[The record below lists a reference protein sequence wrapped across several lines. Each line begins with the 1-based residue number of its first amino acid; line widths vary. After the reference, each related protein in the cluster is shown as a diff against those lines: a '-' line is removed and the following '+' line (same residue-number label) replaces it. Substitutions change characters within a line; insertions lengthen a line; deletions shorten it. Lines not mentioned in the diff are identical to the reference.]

1 MMDQAAQFLRI
12 VRSEVLESI
21 YLLAKRDCKIHLQA
35 QGSRGSRRNRI
46 LYLIK
51 PCPRINSGFQFR
63 RCFEKDQW
71 TLLKNKGERK
81 MTAKNGNRLQHHL
94 TAVKEGK
101 RCFENAF
108 ESIARMILES
118 EIEKVVVN
126 GRTTYDFTI
135 FRTGK
140 KHIIGIYDEINSFV
154 SFVKDAAEGGSSK
167 EMAFVLVGE
176 PGNGKTFFVEF
187 LCSMYRSFLAN
198 EKNRKYTFRFTNMDR
213 LGSYGKISTIESQ
226 TYEDPMILAMNLFEN
241 PDDNKTFLA
250 KQIGFSDK
258 EIEQL
263 YDNYRPL
270 GACSGYMWNDII
282 NLADGN
288 IDEMLKHIEI
298 IPVPMTESLGTITGK
313 YPAKDKITSS
323 AVDLLGEE
331 SIQRLLHITDTNNPY
346 RFDLRRG
353 ALARVAG
360 GGIHFSDEVFKNKK
374 DLVQVYL
381 GVIQNR
387 VIEIDGYKWPID
399 TLIVATSNNSEFNRF
414 LSEKEEA
421 PIVDRC
427 RICYV
432 SHNTNYKL
440 QENLTS
446 YAIGNEAKTT
456 LDRKDLHRDPNL
468 NYATSV
474 AVVLTRLPRS
484 EKLTAIETMKLS
496 AGEVAGEKSIKT
508 LAEVIDTLNQDPDI
522 TKRFGQKGLG
532 QRNLGRAIQLLIES
546 SETNE
551 GRCMFAYDIYKTL
564 ERVVLDYVTEVND
577 RAKYLEDLKTAKG
590 MYRERIMTEMFN
602 AYMDEPF
609 AIRKDVMN
617 YVNMII
623 GIDAEN
629 LGPDKMWKY
638 KDPQTGE
645 LKALKVDER
654 YIKGVEE
661 RLGLKT
667 EEQRETFRTS
677 IRKIYGQK
685 ISVDP
690 NYDFM
695 DNLELVKAV
704 TDVRLKSDIA
714 GAGSL
719 IGALANR
726 TNEENQKLYDRMID
740 TMLNKLNYCK
750 TCAQKTIE
758 YFCTQEDEN

>member
-1 MMDQAAQFLRI
+1 MSKNA
-12 VRSEVLESI
+12 
-21 YLLAKRDCKIHLQA
+21 
-35 QGSRGSRRNRI
+35 N
-46 LYLIK
+46 
-51 PCPRINSGFQFR
+51 
-63 RCFEKDQW
+63 
-71 TLLKNKGERK
+71 TLH
-81 MTAKNGNRLQHHL
+81 HHL
-94 TAVKEGK
+94 TEVKEDK
-101 RCFENAF
+101 RRFENAF
-108 ESIARMILES
+108 QGVSRMILDS
-118 EIEKVVVN
+118 EITKVVVN
-126 GRTTYDFTI
+126 GKTTYDFSL
-135 FRTGK
+135 FREGP
-140 KHIIGIYDEINSFV
+140 KHMIGMYDEINSFV
-154 SFVKDAAEGGSSK
+154 SYVKDAAEGGSSK

-176 PGNGKTFFVEF
+176 PGNGKTFLVDF
-187 LCSMYRSFLAN
+187 LSAKYRDFLSK
-198 EKNRKYTFRFTNMDR
+198 EKNRKYTFKFLN
-213 LGSYGKISTIESQ
+213 LAKLENYGRIATIESQ
-226 TYEDPMILAMNLFEN
+226 TYEDPMILAMNLFED
-241 PDDNKTFLA
+241 PDQNKEFLI

-258 EIEQL
+258 QVEAL
-263 YDNYRPL
+263 YENYRPL
-270 GACSGYMWNDII
+270 GACSGYIWNDIRSFTGD
-282 NLADGN
+282 A
-288 IDEMLKHIEI
+288 IDEMLKFIEI
-298 IPVPMTESLGTITGK
+298 IPVPLTESLGTVTGK

-323 AVDLLGEE
+323 SVDLLGEE

-360 GGIHFSDEVFKNKK
+360 GGIHFSDEIYKNKK

-387 VIEIDGYKWPID
+387 SIEIDGYKWPID
-399 TLIVATSNNSEFNRF
+399 TLIVATSNNSEFHRF

-440 QENLTS
+440 QKDLTK
-446 YAIGNEAKTT
+446 YAIGSEARTT
-456 LDRKDLHRDPNL
+456 LTKENLHQDPNL
-468 NYATSV
+468 NYAASI
-474 AVVLTRLPRS
+474 AVVLSRLPRS
-484 EKLTAIETMKLS
+484 EKLTPVETMKLS

-508 LAEVIDTLNQDPDI
+508 LAEVIDTLNQDPEI
-522 TKRFGQKGLG
+522 INRFGQKGLG

-551 GRCMFAYDIYKTL
+551 GRCMFAYDIFKAL
-564 ERVVLDYVTEVND
+564 DRIILDYVTEAND
-577 RAKYLEDLKTAKG
+577 RTKYLEDLKTAKG
-590 MYRERIMTEMFN
+590 LYRERIMTEMFN

-638 KDPQTGE
+638 KDPQTAD
-645 LKALKVDER
+645 LKALKIDER
-654 YIKGVEE
+654 YINSVEE
-661 RLGLKT
+661 RLGLKS
-667 EEQRETFRTS
+667 EEQRESFRTS

-685 ISVDP
+685 ISVNPD
-690 NYDFM
+690 YDFM

-726 TNEENQKLYDRMID
+726 TNEENQKLYDRMVS
-740 TMLNKLNYCK
+740 TMLDKLGYCR

-758 YFCTQEDEN
+758 YFCTQEDEK

>member
-1 MMDQAAQFLRI
+1 MANENSTGLRRHIQA
-12 VRSEVLESI
+12 V
-21 YLLAKRDCKIHLQA
+21 KD
-35 QGSRGSRRNRI
+35 GSRR
-46 LYLIK
+46 
-51 PCPRINSGFQFR
+51 
-63 RCFEKDQW
+63 
-71 TLLKNKGERK
+71 
-81 MTAKNGNRLQHHL
+81 
-94 TAVKEGK
+94 
-101 RCFENAF
+101 FENAF
-108 ESIARMILES
+108 QGVARMILES
-118 EIEKVVVN
+118 EIDKVVVN
-126 GRTTYDFTI
+126 GKSTYDFSI

-140 KHIIGIYDEINSFV
+140 KHVIGMYDEINSFV
-154 SFVKDAAEGGSSK
+154 SYVKDAAEGGSSS
-167 EMAFVLVGE
+167 EMAYVLVGE

-187 LCSMYRSFLAN
+187 LCTRYRQFLARP
-198 EKNRKYTFRFTNMDR
+198 ENRKYTFKFIDAEKM
-213 LGSYGKISTIESQ
+213 GHYGKITTIESQ
-226 TYEDPMILAMNLFEN
+226 TYEDPMILAMNLFEDPEKN
-241 PDDNKTFLA
+241 REWLA
-250 KQIGFSDK
+250 EAFGFSDSD
-258 EIEQL
+258 IENL
-263 YDNYRPL
+263 YDNFRPL
-270 GACSGYMWNDII
+270 GACSGYIWNDIR
-282 NLADGN
+282 NHTGGD
-288 IDEMLKHIEI
+288 IDEMLAYTEI
-298 IPVPMTESLGTITGK
+298 VPVPLTESLGTITGK

-360 GGIHFSDEVFKNKK
+360 GGVHFSDEIFKNKK

-387 VIEIDGYKWPID
+387 SIEIDGYKWPID

-414 LSEKEEA
+414 LSEREEA

-440 QENLTS
+440 QKDLTA
-446 YAIGNEAKTT
+446 YAVGSEARTT
-456 LDRKDLHRDPNL
+456 LTREDLHQDPNL
-468 NYATSV
+468 NYSASV
-474 AVVLTRLPRS
+474 AVVLTRLARS
-484 EKLTAIETMKLS
+484 EKLTPVETMKLA

-508 LAEVIDTLNQDPDI
+508 LAEVIDILNQNPDI
-522 TKRFGQKGLG
+522 IQRFGQKGMG
-532 QRNLGRAIQLLIES
+532 QRNLGRAVQLLIES

-551 GRCMFAYDIYKTL
+551 GKCMFAYDIFKAL
-564 ERVVLDYVTEVND
+564 DRIVLDYVTDAND
-577 RAKYLEDLKTAKG
+577 RAKYQEDLKIAKG
-590 MYRERIMTEMFN
+590 LYRERIMTEMFN
-602 AYMDEPF
+602 AYMDEPL

-645 LKALKVDER
+645 LKALKIDER
-654 YIKGVEE
+654 YIKSVEE

-667 EEQRETFRTS
+667 DEQRESFRTS

-690 NYDFM
+690 EYDFM

-726 TNEENQKLYDRMID
+726 TNEENQKLYDRMVE
-740 TMLNKLNYCK
+740 TMLEKLGYCR

>member
-1 MMDQAAQFLRI
+1 M
-12 VRSEVLESI
+12 S
-21 YLLAKRDCKIHLQA
+21 KN
-35 QGSRGSRRNRI
+35 SR
-46 LYLIK
+46 
-51 PCPRINSGFQFR
+51 
-63 RCFEKDQW
+63 
-71 TLLKNKGERK
+71 TLH
-81 MTAKNGNRLQHHL
+81 QHL
-94 TAVKEGK
+94 TAVKDGQL
-101 RCFENAF
+101 RFENAF
-108 ESIARMILES
+108 QGVSRMILEN

-126 GRTTYDFTI
+126 GKTTYDFKI
-135 FRTGK
+135 FRNGA
-140 KHIIGIYDEINSFV
+140 KHVIGMYDEINSFV
-154 SFVKDAAEGGSSK
+154 SYVKDAAENGSSK

-187 LCSMYRSFLAN
+187 LAGKYRNFLAQ
-198 EKNRKYTFRFTNMDR
+198 EKNRKYTFKFLNLDNV
-213 LGSYGKISTIESQ
+213 GSYGKISTIESQ
-226 TYEDPMILAMNLFEN
+226 TYEDPMILAMNLF
-241 PDDNKTFLA
+241 DDSDESKQFLA

-258 EIEQL
+258 DIEKL
-263 YDNYRPL
+263 YENYRPL
-270 GACSGYMWNDII
+270 GACSGYIWNDIR
-282 NLADGN
+282 NHCSGN
-288 IDEMLKHIEI
+288 IDEMLKFIEI
-298 IPVPMTESLGTITGK
+298 TPVPLTESLGTVTGK

-360 GGIHFSDEVFKNKK
+360 GGIHFSDEIYKNKK

-387 VIEIDGYKWPID
+387 NIEIDGFKWPID
-399 TLIVATSNNSEFNRF
+399 TLIVATSNNSEFHRF

-440 QENLTS
+440 QKELTA
-446 YAIGNEAKTT
+446 YTIGSETRTT
-456 LDRKDLHRDPNL
+456 LTREDLHQDPNL
-468 NYATSV
+468 NYAASSASV
-474 AVVLTRLPRS
+474 LSRLPRS
-484 EKLTAIETMKLS
+484 EKLTPVETMKLA

-508 LAEVIDTLNQDPDI
+508 LAEVIDMLNQDPEI
-522 TKRFGQKGLG
+522 INRFGQKGLG
-532 QRNLGRAIQLLIES
+532 QRNLGRGIQLLIES

-551 GRCMFAYDIYKTL
+551 GRCMFAYDIFKAL
-564 ERVVLDYVTEVND
+564 ERIVLDYVTEAND

-590 MYRERIMTEMFN
+590 LYRERIMTEMFN

-638 KDPQTGE
+638 KDPQTGD
-645 LKALKVDER
+645 LKALKIDER
-654 YIKGVEE
+654 YINSVEE

-667 EEQRETFRTS
+667 EEQRESFRTS

-690 NYDFM
+690 DYDFM

-726 TNEENQKLYDRMID
+726 TNEENQKLYDRMIE
-740 TMLNKLNYCK
+740 TMLNKLGYCR

-758 YFCTQEDEN
+758 YFCTQEDEK

>member
-1 MMDQAAQFLRI
+1 MAQTICTLREHAAAI
-12 VRSEVLESI
+12 KE
-21 YLLAKRDCKIHLQA
+21 
-35 QGSRGSRRNRI
+35 GSRR
-46 LYLIK
+46 
-51 PCPRINSGFQFR
+51 
-63 RCFEKDQW
+63 
-71 TLLKNKGERK
+71 
-81 MTAKNGNRLQHHL
+81 
-94 TAVKEGK
+94 
-101 RCFENAF
+101 FENAF
-108 ESIARMILES
+108 QGVARMILEN

-126 GRTTYDFTI
+126 GKTTYDFKI

-140 KHIIGIYDEINSFV
+140 KHTIGMYDEINSFV

-167 EMAFVLVGE
+167 EMAYVLVGE
-176 PGNGKTFFVEF
+176 PGNGKTFFVELLCAKYRGF
-187 LCSMYRSFLAN
+187 LSLDAN
-198 EKNRKYTFRFTNMDR
+198 RRYTFRYTNMDR
-213 LGSYGKISTIESQ
+213 LGHYGRIAGIESQ
-226 TYEDPMILAMNLFEN
+226 TYEDPMILAMNLFEDR
-241 PDDNKTFLA
+241 DDNIAFLQ
-250 KQIGFSDK
+250 KEFGFTDP
-258 EIEQL
+258 EIERL
-263 YDNYRPL
+263 YDNYRPM
-270 GACSGYMWNDII
+270 GACSGYIWNDIRTFA
-282 NLADGN
+282 NDDL
-288 IDEMLKHIEI
+288 DEMLKYVEV
-298 IPVPMTESLGTITGK
+298 IPVPMSESLGTVTGK

-360 GGIHFSDEVFKNKK
+360 GGIHFSDEIFKNKK

-387 VIEIDGYKWPID
+387 AIEIDGFKWPID
-399 TLIVATSNNSEFNRF
+399 TLIIATSNNSEFNRF
-414 LSEKEEA
+414 LAEREEA

-432 SHNTNYKL
+432 SHNTNYRM
-440 QENLTS
+440 QEGLTA
-446 YAIGNEAKTT
+446 YAIGSEAKTT
-456 LDRKDLHRDPNL
+456 LMKESLHQDPNL
-468 NYATSV
+468 NYAASV

-484 EKLTAIETMKLS
+484 EKLTAIEIMKLA

-508 LAEVIDTLNQDPDI
+508 LAEVIDTLSQDPDI

-532 QRNLGRAIQLLIES
+532 HRNLGRAIQLLVEN

-551 GRCMFAYDIYKTL
+551 GRCMIAFDTFKTL
-564 ERVVLDYVTEVND
+564 ERVVLDYVVDQND
-577 RAKYLEDLKTAKG
+577 RAKYLEDLKIARSL
-590 MYRERIMTEMFN
+590 YRERIMTEMFN

-623 GIDAEN
+623 GVDAEN
-629 LGPDKMWKY
+629 LGPDRMWKY
-638 KDPQTGE
+638 EDPQNGE
-645 LKALKVDER
+645 LRALKIDER
-654 YIKGVEE
+654 YVKTVEE
-661 RLGLKT
+661 RIGLKT
-667 EEQRETFRTS
+667 EEQRESFRTS

-695 DNLELVKAV
+695 DNLELVKAI

-726 TNEENQKLYDRMID
+726 TNEENQKLYDRMIN
-740 TMLNKLNYCK
+740 TMLGKLGYCR

-758 YFCTQEDEN
+758 YFCTQDDEG

>member
-1 MMDQAAQFLRI
+1 MLEEKLLDMEKFPQKLRI
-12 VRSEVLESI
+12 QKE
-21 YLLAKRDCKIHLQA
+21 QT
-35 QGSRGSRRNRI
+35 
-46 LYLIK
+46 LI
-51 PCPRINSGFQFR
+51 PS
-63 RCFEKDQW
+63 
-71 TLLKNKGERK
+71 TLD
-81 MTAKNGNRLQHHL
+81 HHL
-94 TAVKEGK
+94 KEVRAG
-101 RCFENAF
+101 RRRFENAF
-108 ESIARMILES
+108 QSIARMILEND
-118 EIEKVVVN
+118 IEKVVVN
-126 GRTTYDFTI
+126 GKTMYDFGI

-140 KHIIGIYDEINSFV
+140 KHVLGMYDEINSFV
-154 SFVKDAAEGGSSK
+154 SFVKDAAENGSSK

-187 LCSMYRSFLAN
+187 LCNKYRSYLAKP
-198 EKNRKYTFRFTNMDR
+198 ENRKYTFKFVNLDR

-226 TYEDPMILAMNLFEN
+226 TYEDPMILAMNLFED
-241 PDDNKTFLA
+241 PDENRNYLA
-250 KQIGFSDK
+250 RTIGFSEDR
-258 EIEQL
+258 IEKF

-270 GACSGYMWNDII
+270 GACSDYIWNDIRSY
-282 NLADGN
+282 AGGDVE
-288 IDEMLKHIEI
+288 DMLKFIRI
-298 IPVPMTESLGTITGK
+298 VPVPLSESLGTLTGK

-360 GGIHFSDEVFKNKK
+360 GGIHFSDEIFKNKK

-387 VIEIDGYKWPID
+387 VIEIDGFKWPID
-399 TLIVATSNNSEFNRF
+399 TLILATSNNSEFHRF
-414 LSEKEEA
+414 LAEKEEA

-440 QENLTS
+440 QTQLTAYS
-446 YAIGNEAKTT
+446 LGTETRTT
-456 LDRKDLHRDPNL
+456 FLREHLHQDPNL
-468 NYATSV
+468 NYAASV
-474 AVVLTRLPRS
+474 AAVLSRLPKS
-484 EKLTAIETMKLS
+484 EKLTPIEMMKLT

-508 LAEVIDTLNQDPDI
+508 LAEVIDMLNQDPEI
-522 TKRFGQKGLG
+522 INRFGQKGLG

-551 GRCMFAYDIYKTL
+551 GRCMFAYDIFKAF
-564 ERVVLDYVTEVND
+564 ERIVLDYVTDAND
-577 RAKYLEDLKTAKG
+577 RIKYLEDLKTAKSL
-590 MYRERIMTEMFN
+590 YRERIMTEMFN
-602 AYMDEPF
+602 AYMDEPL
-609 AIRKDVMN
+609 AIRKDVLN

-623 GIDAEN
+623 GVDAEN
-629 LGPDKMWKY
+629 LGPDRMWKY
-638 KDPQTGE
+638 KDPQSGE
-645 LKALKVDER
+645 LKAIKIDQR
-654 YIKGVEE
+654 YIHSVEE

-726 TNEENQKLYDRMID
+726 TNEENQKLYDRMIE
-740 TMLNKLNYCK
+740 TMLNKLNYCT

-758 YFCTQEDEN
+758 YFCTQEDEH

>member
-1 MMDQAAQFLRI
+1 M
-12 VRSEVLESI
+12 E
-21 YLLAKRDCKIHLQA
+21 
-35 QGSRGSRRNRI
+35 
-46 LYLIK
+46 
-51 PCPRINSGFQFR
+51 
-63 RCFEKDQW
+63 
-71 TLLKNKGERK
+71 
-81 MTAKNGNRLQHHL
+81 NGCSLMHHL
-94 TAVKEGK
+94 TAVQEGQ
-101 RCFENAF
+101 RRFENAF
-108 ESIARMILES
+108 QGVARMILEDR
-118 EIEKVVVN
+118 IEKVVVN
-126 GRTTYDFTI
+126 GKTTYDFQI
-135 FRTGK
+135 FRSGR
-140 KHIIGIYDEINSFV
+140 KHVIGMYDEINSFV

-167 EMAFVLVGE
+167 EMAYVLVGE

-187 LCSMYRSFLAN
+187 LCGKYRQFISRP
-198 EKNRKYTFRFTNMDR
+198 ENRKYTWRLVGMDR
-213 LGSYGKISTIESQ
+213 LGSYGRIGTIESQ
-226 TYEDPMILAMNLFEN
+226 TYEDPMILAMNLFED
-241 PDDNKTFLA
+241 PDESRTFLA
-250 KQIGFSDK
+250 KQVGFSDR
-258 EIEQL
+258 EIERL
-263 YDNYRPL
+263 WDDYRPL
-270 GACSGYMWNDII
+270 GACSSFMWNDIRAH
-282 NLADGN
+282 ADG
-288 IDEMLKHIEI
+288 DLERMLQFVEVV
-298 IPVPMTESLGTITGK
+298 PVPLSESLGTVTGK
-313 YPAKDKITSS
+313 YAAKDKITSS

-331 SIQRLLHITDTNNPY
+331 SIQRLLHITDSNNPY

-360 GGIHFSDEVFKNKK
+360 GGIHFSDEIYKNKK

-399 TLIVATSNNSEFNRF
+399 TLIIATSNNAEFNRF
-414 LSEKEEA
+414 LAEKEEA

-432 SHNTNYKL
+432 SHNTHYRM
-440 QENLTS
+440 QEELTA
-446 YAIGNEAKTT
+446 YAIGSETKTT
-456 LDRKDLHRDPNL
+456 LTKESLHQDPNL
-468 NYATSV
+468 NYAASA
-474 AVVLTRLPRS
+474 AVVLSRLPRS
-484 EKLTAIETMKLS
+484 EKLTMIETMKLA
-496 AGEVAGEKSIKT
+496 AGEVAGEKSIKA
-508 LAEVIDTLNQDPDI
+508 LAEVIDTLNQQADI

-532 QRNLGRAIQLLIES
+532 QRNLGRAIQLLGES

-551 GRCMFAYDIYKTL
+551 GRCMFAYDVFHAI
-564 ERVVLDYVTEVND
+564 ERIILDYVSDAHD
-577 RAKYLEDLKTAKG
+577 RAKYLDDLKVAKG
-590 MYRERIMTEMFN
+590 LYRERIMTEMFN
-602 AYMDEPF
+602 AYMDEPL
-609 AIRKDVMN
+609 AVRKDVMS

-638 KDPQTGE
+638 KDPQSRE
-645 LKALKVDER
+645 LRALKIDER
-654 YIKGVEE
+654 YIRNIEE

-726 TNEENQKLYDRMID
+726 TNEENQKLYERMVG
-740 TMLNKLNYCK
+740 TMLHKLDYCQ

-758 YFCTQEDEN
+758 YFCTQEDET

>member
-1 MMDQAAQFLRI
+1 M
-12 VRSEVLESI
+12 S
-21 YLLAKRDCKIHLQA
+21 
-35 QGSRGSRRNRI
+35 N
-46 LYLIK
+46 
-51 PCPRINSGFQFR
+51 NSN
-63 RCFEKDQW
+63 
-71 TLLKNKGERK
+71 TLH
-81 MTAKNGNRLQHHL
+81 HHL
-94 TAVKEGK
+94 TEIKQGN

-108 ESIARMILES
+108 QGVSRMILES
-118 EIEKVVVN
+118 KIEKVVVN
-126 GRTTYDFTI
+126 GKTTYDFSI
-135 FRTGK
+135 FREGP
-140 KHIIGIYDEINSFV
+140 KHVIGMYDEINSFV
-154 SFVKDAAEGGSSK
+154 SYVKDAAEGGSSK
-167 EMAFVLVGE
+167 EMAFVFVGE
-176 PGNGKTFFVEF
+176 PGNGKTYLVEY
-187 LCSMYRSFLAN
+187 LSSKYRSFLSRD
-198 EKNRKYTFRFTNMDR
+198 KNRKYTFRFINIDKV
-213 LGSYGKISTIESQ
+213 GHYGKITTIESQ
-226 TYEDPMILAMNLFEN
+226 TYEDPMILAMNLFDD
-241 PDDNKTFLA
+241 PDQNREYLA

-258 EIEQL
+258 EIEAL
-263 YDNYRPL
+263 YENYRPL
-270 GACSGYMWNDII
+270 GACSGYIWNDIR
-282 NLADGN
+282 NKTGGT
-288 IDEMLKHIEI
+288 IDELLKFIEI
-298 IPVPMTESLGTITGK
+298 TPVPLTESLGTVTGK

-323 AVDLLGEE
+323 SVDLLGEE

-360 GGIHFSDEVFKNKK
+360 GGIHFSDEIYKNKK

-387 VIEIDGYKWPID
+387 SIEIDGYKWPID
-399 TLIVATSNNSEFNRF
+399 TLIVATSNNSEFHRF

-432 SHNTNYKL
+432 SHNTNYHL
-440 QENLTS
+440 QKDLTKYAVGSETRTTLTKENL
-446 YAIGNEAKTT
+446 
-456 LDRKDLHRDPNL
+456 HQDPNL
-468 NYATSV
+468 NYAASI
-474 AVVLTRLPRS
+474 AVVLSRLPRS
-484 EKLTAIETMKLS
+484 EKLTAVETMKLA

-508 LAEVIDTLNQDPDI
+508 LAEVIDTLNQDPEI
-522 TKRFGQKGLG
+522 INRFGQKGLG
-532 QRNLGRAIQLLIES
+532 QRNLGRAVQLSIES

-551 GRCMFAYDIYKTL
+551 GRCMFAYDIFKAL
-564 ERVVLDYVTEVND
+564 ERIILDYVTEAND
-577 RAKYLEDLKTAKG
+577 RTKYLEDLKTAKG
-590 MYRERIMTEMFN
+590 LYRERIMTEMFN

-609 AIRKDVMN
+609 AIRKDVMS

-638 KDPQTGE
+638 KDPQSGE
-645 LKALKVDER
+645 LRALKIDER
-654 YIKGVEE
+654 YIGSVEE
-661 RLGLKT
+661 RLGLKS
-667 EEQRETFRTS
+667 EEQRESFRTS

-740 TMLNKLNYCK
+740 TMLEKLGYCQ

-758 YFCTQEDEN
+758 YFCTQEDEK

>member
-1 MMDQAAQFLRI
+1 MATNP
-12 VRSEVLESI
+12 
-21 YLLAKRDCKIHLQA
+21 K
-35 QGSRGSRRNRI
+35 
-46 LYLIK
+46 
-51 PCPRINSGFQFR
+51 
-63 RCFEKDQW
+63 
-71 TLLKNKGERK
+71 TLH
-81 MTAKNGNRLQHHL
+81 HHL

-108 ESIARMILES
+108 QSVSRMILES
-118 EIEKVVVN
+118 KIDKVVVN
-126 GRTTYDFTI
+126 GKTTYDFSI
-135 FRTGK
+135 FRNGS
-140 KHIIGIYDEINSFV
+140 KHVIGMYDEINSFV
-154 SFVKDAAEGGSSK
+154 SYVKDAAEGGSSK

-176 PGNGKTFFVEF
+176 PGNGKTFFVEY
-187 LCSMYRSFLAN
+187 LAGKYRSFLTK
-198 EKNRKYTFRFTNMDR
+198 EENRKYTFKFQD
-213 LGSYGKISTIESQ
+213 LDKFGHYGKIKTIESQ
-226 TYEDPMILAMNLFEN
+226 TYEDPMILAMNLFED
-241 PDDNKTFLA
+241 PEENKSYLA
-250 KQIGFSDK
+250 KTIGFSDK
-258 EIEQL
+258 EIETL
-263 YDNYRPL
+263 YENYRPL
-270 GACSGYMWNDII
+270 GACSGYIWNDIT
-282 NLADGN
+282 NFTGGK
-288 IDEMLKHIEI
+288 IDDMLKMIEVT
-298 IPVPMTESLGTITGK
+298 PVPLTESLGTVTGK

-331 SIQRLLHITDTNNPY
+331 SIQRLLHISDTNNPY

-360 GGIHFSDEVFKNKK
+360 GGIHFSDEIYKNKK

-387 VIEIDGYKWPID
+387 SIEIDGFKWPID
-399 TLIVATSNNSEFNRF
+399 TLIIATSNNSEFHRF

-440 QENLTS
+440 QSELTL
-446 YAIGNEAKTT
+446 YTIGSETRTT
-456 LDRKDLHRDPNL
+456 LTREDLHQDPNL
-468 NYATSV
+468 NYSASV
-474 AVVLTRLPRS
+474 AAVLTRLPRS
-484 EKLTAIETMKLS
+484 EKLTPVETMKLA

-508 LAEVIDTLNQDPDI
+508 LAEVIDTLNQDPEI
-522 TKRFGQKGLG
+522 INRFGQKGLG
-532 QRNLGRAIQLLIES
+532 QRNLGRAIQLMIES

-551 GRCMFAYDIYKTL
+551 GQCMFAYDIYKAL
-564 ERVVLDYVTEVND
+564 DRIILDYVTEAND
-577 RAKYLEDLKTAKG
+577 RAKYLDDLKTAKG
-590 MYRERIMTEMFN
+590 LYRERIMTEMFN
-602 AYMDEPF
+602 AYMDEPL

-629 LGPDKMWKY
+629 LGADKMWKY
-638 KDPQTGE
+638 KDPQSGE
-645 LKALKVDER
+645 LKALKIDER
-654 YIKGVEE
+654 YINSVEE

-667 EEQRETFRTS
+667 EEQRESFRTS

-690 NYDFM
+690 DYDFM

-740 TMLNKLNYCK
+740 TMLTKLGYCK

-758 YFCTQEDEN
+758 YFCTQEDEK

>member
-1 MMDQAAQFLRI
+1 MTA
-12 VRSEVLESI
+12 
-21 YLLAKRDCKIHLQA
+21 
-35 QGSRGSRRNRI
+35 
-46 LYLIK
+46 IK
-51 PCPRINSGFQFR
+51 TKG
-63 RCFEKDQW
+63 
-71 TLLKNKGERK
+71 TLLHHLSEIRKGER
-81 MTAKNGNRLQHHL
+81 R
-94 TAVKEGK
+94 
-101 RCFENAF
+101 FENAF
-108 ESIARMILES
+108 QGVARMVLED

-126 GRTTYDFTI
+126 GKTTYDFKI
-135 FRTGK
+135 FRKGK
-140 KHIIGIYDEINSFV
+140 KHVIGMYDEINSFV

-176 PGNGKTFFVEF
+176 PGNGKTFFVDF
-187 LCSMYRSFLAN
+187 LCGKYRQFLSRT
-198 EKNRKYTFRFTNMDR
+198 ENRKYTFRFNGMDR
-213 LGSYGKISTIESQ
+213 LGSYGKIAAIESQ
-226 TYEDPMILAMNLFEN
+226 TYEDPMILAMNLFED
-241 PDDNKTFLA
+241 PEESKAFLA
-250 KQIGFSDK
+250 GKVGFTDQELES
-258 EIEQL
+258 L
-263 YDNYRPL
+263 YENYRPL
-270 GACSGYMWNDII
+270 GACSGFIWNEIRSHTGD
-282 NLADGN
+282 NLE
-288 IDEMLKHIEI
+288 EMLGFVEI
-298 IPVPMTESLGTITGK
+298 VPVPLTESLGTVTGK

-360 GGIHFSDEVFKNKK
+360 SGIHFADEIYKNKK

-414 LSEKEEA
+414 LAEREEA

-432 SHNTNYKL
+432 AHNTDYKM
-440 QENLTS
+440 QGDLTA
-446 YAIGNEAKTT
+446 YAIGSEAKTT
-456 LDRKDLHRDPNL
+456 LTKEVLHQDPNL
-468 NYATSV
+468 NYAASV
-474 AVVLTRLPRS
+474 AVILSRLPRS
-484 EKLTAIETMKLS
+484 EKLTPVETMKLA

-522 TKRFGQKGLG
+522 TKRFGQKGMG

-551 GRCMFAYDIYKTL
+551 GRCMVAHDITQAM
-564 ERVVLDYVTEVND
+564 ERVILDYVSDAND
-577 RAKYLEDLKTAKG
+577 RAKYLEDLKMARG
-590 MYRERIMTEMFN
+590 LYRERVMTEMFN
-602 AYMDEPF
+602 AYMDEPM

-638 KDPQTGE
+638 KDPQTGK
-645 LKALKVDER
+645 LKALKIDER
-654 YIKGVEE
+654 FVKNVEE

-704 TDVRLKSDIA
+704 TDVRLKSDIS

-719 IGALANR
+719 VGALANR

-740 TMLNKLNYCK
+740 TMLNKLGYCQ

-758 YFCTQEDEN
+758 YFCTQEDEA

>member
-1 MMDQAAQFLRI
+1 M
-12 VRSEVLESI
+12 V
-21 YLLAKRDCKIHLQA
+21 KKITSALHQHLV
-35 QGSRGSRRNRI
+35 
-46 LYLIK
+46 
-51 PCPRINSGFQFR
+51 
-63 RCFEKDQW
+63 E
-71 TLLKNKGERK
+71 
-81 MTAKNGNRLQHHL
+81 
-94 TAVKEGK
+94 VKEGK

-108 ESIARMILES
+108 QGVARMILDS
-118 EIEKVVVN
+118 DIEKVVVN
-126 GRTTYDFTI
+126 GKTTYDFSI

-140 KHIIGIYDEINSFV
+140 KHIIGMYDEINSFV
-154 SFVKDAAEGGSSK
+154 SYVKDAAENGSSK

-176 PGNGKTFFVEF
+176 PGNGKTFLVDYVCNKYRDF
-187 LCSMYRSFLAN
+187 LSQEA
-198 EKNRKYTFRFTNMDR
+198 NRKYSFRFAGLDKI
-213 LGSYGKISTIESQ
+213 GGYGKISTIESQ
-226 TYEDPMILAMNLFEN
+226 TYEDPMILGMNITDSLDEN
-241 PDDNKTFLA
+241 REFLSREV
-250 KQIGFSDK
+250 GFSDN
-258 EIEQL
+258 EIDTL
-263 YDNYRPL
+263 WRDYRPL
-270 GACSGYMWNDII
+270 GACSAFIWDSIRNHANGD
-282 NLADGN
+282 LAK
-288 IDEMLKHIEI
+288 MLEFIQI
-298 IPVPMTESLGTITGK
+298 IPVPMTESLGTVTGK
-313 YPAKDKITSS
+313 YAAKDKITSS

-331 SIQRLLHITDTNNPY
+331 SIQRLLHITETNNPY

-360 GGIHFSDEVFKNKK
+360 GGVHFSDEIFKNKK

-387 VIEIDGYKWPID
+387 NIEIDGYKWPID
-399 TLIVATSNNSEFNRF
+399 TLIIATSNNSEFNRF
-414 LSEKEEA
+414 LAEKEEA

-440 QENLTS
+440 QKDLTI
-446 YAIGNEAKTT
+446 YAIGNETRTT
-456 LDRKDLHRDPNL
+456 LDREYLHQDPNL
-468 NYATSV
+468 NHAASV
-474 AVVLTRLPRS
+474 TVVLTRLARS
-484 EKLTAIETMKLS
+484 EKLTPIETMKLA

-508 LAEVIDTLNQDPDI
+508 LAEVIDTLNQNPDI

-532 QRNLGRAIQLLIES
+532 QRNLGRALQLLNES

-551 GRCMFAYDIYKTL
+551 GRCMFAYDIFKAL
-564 ERVVLDYVTEVND
+564 ERIILDYVTDAND

-590 MYRERIMTEMFN
+590 LYRERIMTEMFN
-602 AYMDEPF
+602 AYMDEPL
-609 AIRKDVMN
+609 AIRKDVMS

-638 KDPQTGE
+638 KDPQSGE
-645 LKALKVDER
+645 LRALKIDER
-654 YIKGVEE
+654 YINSVED

-667 EEQRETFRTS
+667 TEQRETFRTS
-677 IRKIYGQK
+677 VRKIYGQK

-690 NYDFM
+690 DYDFM

-726 TNEENQKLYDRMID
+726 TNEENQKLYDRMVD
-740 TMLNKLNYCK
+740 TMLNKLGYCK

>member
-1 MMDQAAQFLRI
+1 MPKKGSTGETMTNSTPGTLAHHLAA
-12 VRSEVLESI
+12 V
-21 YLLAKRDCKIHLQA
+21 KR
-35 QGSRGSRRNRI
+35 
-46 LYLIK
+46 
-51 PCPRINSGFQFR
+51 
-63 RCFEKDQW
+63 
-71 TLLKNKGERK
+71 GER
-81 MTAKNGNRLQHHL
+81 R
-94 TAVKEGK
+94 
-101 RCFENAF
+101 FENAF
-108 ESIARMILES
+108 QSVARMILAD

-126 GRTTYDFTI
+126 GKTTYDFKI
-135 FRTGK
+135 FRRGR
-140 KHIIGIYDEINSFV
+140 KHVVGMYDELNSLV

-176 PGNGKTFFVEF
+176 PGNGKTFFVEY
-187 LCSMYRSFLAN
+187 LCSVYRSFLARP
-198 EKNRKYTFRFTNMDR
+198 ENRKYTFQFTGLDR
-213 LGSYGKISTIESQ
+213 LGSYGRIHTIESQ
-226 TYEDPMILAMNLFEN
+226 TYEDPLILAMNLFETADQN
-241 PDDNKTFLA
+241 REFLA
-250 KQIGFSDK
+250 RQGGFDDK
-258 EIEQL
+258 AIEEL
-263 YDNYRPL
+263 YANYRPL
-270 GACSGYMWNDII
+270 GACSGYIWNDIRSF
-282 NLADGN
+282 AGGDVAA
-288 IDEMLKHIEI
+288 MLEHIAI
-298 IPVPMTESLGTITGK
+298 IPVPLSESLGTITGK
-313 YPAKDKITSS
+313 YAAKDKITSS

-360 GGIHFSDEVFKNKK
+360 GGIHFSDEIYKNKK

-387 VIEIDGYKWPID
+387 TIEIDGYKWPID
-399 TLIVATSNNSEFNRF
+399 TLILATSNNSEFNRF
-414 LSEKEEA
+414 LAEKEEA

-432 SHNTNYKL
+432 SHNTDYRM
-440 QENLTS
+440 QGELTG
-446 YAIGNEAKTT
+446 YAIGSETKTT
-456 LDRKDLHRDPNL
+456 LTKEELHQDPNL
-468 NYATSV
+468 NYAASV
-474 AVVLTRLPRS
+474 AVILSRLPRS
-484 EKLTAIETMKLS
+484 EKLTPVEMMKLA
-496 AGEVAGEKSIKT
+496 AGEVAGEKSLKT
-508 LAEVIDTLNQDPDI
+508 LAEVIDTLGQEPDI

-532 QRNLGRAIQLLIES
+532 QRNLGRAIQLLGES

-551 GRCMFAYDIYKTL
+551 GRCMVAFDVFAAV
-564 ERVVLDYVTEVND
+564 ERVILDYVSDAND
-577 RAKYLEDLKTAKG
+577 RAKYLEDLKMARG
-590 MYRERIMTEMFN
+590 LYRERIMTEMFN
-602 AYMDEPF
+602 AYMDEPL

-638 KDPQTGE
+638 KDPQTGK
-645 LKALKVDER
+645 LRALKIDER
-654 YIKGVEE
+654 FLKNVED

-685 ISVDP
+685 ISLDP

-719 IGALANR
+719 VGALANR
-726 TNEENQKLYDRMID
+726 TNEENQKLYDRMIQ
-740 TMLNKLNYCK
+740 TMLGKLGYCR

-758 YFCTQEDEN
+758 YFCTQEDEG

>member
-1 MMDQAAQFLRI
+1 MGGKM
-12 VRSEVLESI
+12 S
-21 YLLAKRDCKIHLQA
+21 K
-35 QGSRGSRRNRI
+35 
-46 LYLIK
+46 K
-51 PCPRINSGFQFR
+51 PI
-63 RCFEKDQW
+63 
-71 TLLKNKGERK
+71 TLH
-81 MTAKNGNRLQHHL
+81 QHL
-94 TAVKEGK
+94 TAVKDGK
-101 RCFENAF
+101 LRFENAF
-108 ESIARMILES
+108 QGVSRMILEN

-126 GRTTYDFTI
+126 GKTTYDFKI
-135 FRTGK
+135 FRNGS
-140 KHIIGIYDEINSFV
+140 KHVIGMYDEINSFV
-154 SFVKDAAEGGSSK
+154 SYVKDAAENGSSK

-176 PGNGKTFFVEF
+176 PGNGKTFLVEF
-187 LCSMYRSFLAN
+187 LAGKYRNFLAQEN
-198 EKNRKYTFRFTNMDR
+198 NRKYTFKFLNLDKTGN
-213 LGSYGKISTIESQ
+213 YGKISAVESQ
-226 TYEDPMILAMNLFEN
+226 TYEDPMILAMNLF
-241 PDDNKTFLA
+241 DDSDANKQFLA
-250 KQIGFSDK
+250 KQIGFSDDD
-258 EIEQL
+258 IEKL
-263 YDNYRPL
+263 YENYRPL
-270 GACSGYMWNDII
+270 GACSGYIWNDIR
-282 NLADGN
+282 NHCDGN
-288 IDEMLKHIEI
+288 IDEMLKFIEVT
-298 IPVPMTESLGTITGK
+298 PVPLTESLGTVTGK

-360 GGIHFSDEVFKNKK
+360 GGIHFSDEIYKNKK

-387 VIEIDGYKWPID
+387 NIEIDGFKWPID
-399 TLIVATSNNSEFNRF
+399 TLIVATSNNSEFHRF

-440 QENLTS
+440 QKELTA
-446 YAIGNEAKTT
+446 YAIGSETRTT
-456 LDRKDLHRDPNL
+456 LTREDLHQDPNL
-468 NYATSV
+468 NYAASV
-474 AVVLTRLPRS
+474 ASVLSRLPRS
-484 EKLTAIETMKLS
+484 EKLTPVETMKLA

-508 LAEVIDTLNQDPDI
+508 LAEVIDTLNQDPEI
-522 TKRFGQKGLG
+522 INRFGQKGLG

-551 GRCMFAYDIYKTL
+551 GQCMFAYDIFKAL
-564 ERVVLDYVTEVND
+564 ERIVLDYVTEAND
-577 RAKYLEDLKTAKG
+577 RSKYLEDLKTGKG
-590 MYRERIMTEMFN
+590 LYRERIMTEMFN
-602 AYMDEPF
+602 AYMDEPY

-623 GIDAEN
+623 GTDAEN

-638 KDPQTGE
+638 KDPQSGE
-645 LKALKVDER
+645 LKALKIDER
-654 YIKGVEE
+654 YINSVEE

-667 EEQRETFRTS
+667 EEQRESFRTS

-690 NYDFM
+690 DYDFM

-726 TNEENQKLYDRMID
+726 TNEENQKLYDRMVE
-740 TMLNKLNYCK
+740 TMLSKLGYCR

-758 YFCTQEDEN
+758 YFCTQEDEK

>member
-1 MMDQAAQFLRI
+1 MAKKAQI
-12 VRSEVLESI
+12 SSETQTPSSQL
-21 YLLAKRDCKIHLQA
+21 
-35 QGSRGSRRNRI
+35 
-46 LYLIK
+46 
-51 PCPRINSGFQFR
+51 FQHCR
-63 RCFEKDQW
+63 
-71 TLLKNKGERK
+71 
-81 MTAKNGNRLQHHL
+81 
-94 TAVKEGK
+94 AVKEG
-101 RCFENAF
+101 RRRFENAF
-108 ESIARMILES
+108 QGVARLILES
-118 EIEKVVVN
+118 DIEKVVVN
-126 GRTTYDFTI
+126 GRTTYDFSI
-135 FRTGK
+135 FRQGK
-140 KHIIGIYDEINSFV
+140 KHVIGMYDEINSFV
-154 SFVKDAAEGGSSK
+154 SYVKDAAENGSSK

-176 PGNGKTFFVEF
+176 PGNGKTYFVDF
-187 LCSMYRSFLAN
+187 LCAQYRAFLAKN
-198 EKNRKYTFRFTNMDR
+198 GNRKYTFRFKGVDA
-213 LGSYGKISTIESQ
+213 LGHYGRISIIESQ
-226 TYEDPMILAMNLFEN
+226 TYEDPMILAMNLF
-241 PDDNKTFLA
+241 DDPEENKTFLSR
-250 KQIGFSDK
+250 IFGFSDK
-258 EIEQL
+258 AMEQL

-270 GACSGYMWNDII
+270 GACSGYIWNDIRQY
-282 NLADGN
+282 ADGDLN
-288 IDEMLKHIEI
+288 RMLGFIDI
-298 IPVPMTESLGTITGK
+298 IPVPLSESLGTVTGK

-360 GGIHFSDEVFKNKK
+360 GGIHFADEIYKNKK

-387 VIEIDGYKWPID
+387 NIEIDGYKWPID
-399 TLIVATSNNSEFNRF
+399 TLIIATSNNSEFNRF
-414 LSEKEEA
+414 LAEKEEA

-432 SHNTNYKL
+432 SHNTNYKM
-440 QENLTS
+440 QSSLTA
-446 YAIGNEAKTT
+446 YAIGNEARTT
-456 LDRKDLHRDPNL
+456 LTRESLHQDPNL
-468 NYATSV
+468 NYAASV
-474 AVVLTRLPRS
+474 AAVLSRLPRS
-484 EKLTAIETMKLS
+484 EKLTPVETMKLA

-508 LAEVIDTLNQDPDI
+508 LSEVIDGLNQDPDI

-532 QRNLGRAIQLLIES
+532 QRNLGRAVQLLTES

-551 GRCMFAYDIYKTL
+551 GQCMFAYDIYAAL
-564 ERVVLDYVTEVND
+564 ERIILDYVSEAND
-577 RAKYLEDLKTAKG
+577 RAKYLEDVKIAKG
-590 MYRERIMTEMFN
+590 LYRERIMTEMFN
-602 AYMDEPF
+602 AYMDEPL

-623 GIDAEN
+623 GTDAEN

-645 LKALKVDER
+645 LRALKIDER
-654 YIKGVEE
+654 FIKSVEE

-726 TNEENQKLYDRMID
+726 TNEENQKLYDRMVD
-740 TMLNKLNYCK
+740 TMLNKLSYCR